1 MYLRYDR
8 RHKEVLA
15 AQADHWR
22 GKMKTFCST
31 VQDKVTSA
39 ERKNRKLEDDIVKL
53 TRDNANLED
62 KLEKEKEM
70 GKMLYS
76 DSISARAELIM
87 LERELKKMQQES
99 TTNQETIVKQEARV
113 TRLEDCQKT
122 STSAMMVAAALGVG
136 LWAWARK

>member
-1 MYLRYDR
+1 MFPRYDQ

-22 GKMKTFCST
+22 GKMKTFCSA

-39 ERKNRKLEDDIVKL
+39 ERKNRKLEDNIVNL
-53 TRDNANLED
+53 TRDNVNLED
-62 KLEKEKEM
+62 KLKEEKEM

-76 DSISARAELIM
+76 DSISARAELLM
-87 LERELKKMQQES
+87 LERELMKMQKES
-99 TTNQETIVKQEARV
+99 MTNQETIVQQEARV

-122 STSAMMVAAALGVG
+122 STTAMVVAAALWMG
-136 LWAWARK
+136 LWVWARK